1 MRRNYKNQRK
11 KSLLAKTLETLKE
24 SDYDNFENNYD
35 IINKKL
41 FQKTFNKN
49 LNRNLSSKIFS
60 YNQKKYNI
68 QSYINNNDNKDYSK
82 NILIKI

>member
-24 SDYDNFENNYD
+24 SDYDNNYD
-35 IINKKL
+35 KLNKKL

-49 LNRNLSSKIFS
+49 LNRNSSSKIFS
-60 YNQKKYNI
+60 YNQKKYI
-68 QSYINNNDNKDYSK
+68 RSFINDKDNKDYSK
-82 NILIKI
+82 NILNKI

>member
-1 MRRNYKNQRK
+1 MKRNIKNQRK

-24 SDYDNFENNYD
+24 SDYNNYENNYD
-35 IINKKL
+35 KLNKKL

-49 LNRNLSSKIFS
+49 LNRKSSSKIFS
-60 YNQKKYNI
+60 YNQKKYI
-68 QSYINNNDNKDYSK
+68 QSFINDKDKKDYSK